1 MARTH
6 VFRSLLAASGM
17 LFVAACATQPT
28 TPLLER
34 KFQQTA
40 ASYEKFQ
47 HEGQVVYCK
56 KGTVPQCITEAA
68 LRRQVEDYE
77 RDRNTV
83 GYWRAPPAS

>member
-1 MARTH
+1 MARTR
-6 VFRSLLAASGM
+6 VLRSALLATGV

-40 ASYEKFQ
+40 SKYQKFL

-56 KGTVPQCITEAA
+56 KGAVPECITETG
-68 LRRQVEDYE
+68 LRRQVENYE
-77 RDRNTV
+77 RSRNTV
-83 GYWRAPPAS
+83 GYWRSPPG